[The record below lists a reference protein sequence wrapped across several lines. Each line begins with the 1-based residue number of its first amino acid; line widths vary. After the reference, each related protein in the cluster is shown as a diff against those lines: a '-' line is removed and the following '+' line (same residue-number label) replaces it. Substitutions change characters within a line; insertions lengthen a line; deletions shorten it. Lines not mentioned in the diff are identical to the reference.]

1 MVYNTIMDVISRK
14 SLTILRVF
22 LGICF
27 VWFGV
32 LKLFA
37 VSYTLGIL
45 QSALLP
51 AIGQSQMFGFVIA
64 LIEIA
69 IGISFLINKWDRIAA
84 MVMVIYVAIL
94 TIPVLVTQGFDPRF
108 PVLSIV
114 GESAMKNLILVA
126 GGLVLLSDKNA
137 PTTIDRDL
145 KTEKST

>member
-1 MVYNTIMDVISRK
+1 MDIISRK
-14 SLTILRVF
+14 SLTILRVS

-45 QSALLP
+45 QSALP
-51 AIGQSQMFGFVIA
+51 SVIGQSQMFGFIVA
-64 LIEIA
+64 LVEIA
-69 IGISFLINKWDRIAA
+69 IGISFLINKWDRIASLA
-84 MVMVIYVAIL
+84 MVILVAIL

-114 GESAMKNLILVA
+114 GESAMKNLILIA
-126 GGLVLLSDKNA
+126 GGFVLLSDKNA

-145 KTEKST
+145 NKEKTVKSV

>member
-1 MVYNTIMDVISRK
+1 MDVISKK
-14 SLTILRVF
+14 SLTILRVS

-45 QSALLP
+45 QSVLP
-51 AIGQSQMFGFVIA
+51 SVLGHSQMFGFLVA

-84 MVMVIYVAIL
+84 LAMVIFV
-94 TIPVLVTQGFDPRF
+94 TIITVPILVTQGFDPRF

-114 GESAMKNLILVA
+114 GESAMKNLILIA
-126 GGLVLLSDKNA
+126 GGLVLLSDKSVS
-137 PTTIDRDL
+137 TTIDRDL
-145 KTEKST
+145 KKEKSI